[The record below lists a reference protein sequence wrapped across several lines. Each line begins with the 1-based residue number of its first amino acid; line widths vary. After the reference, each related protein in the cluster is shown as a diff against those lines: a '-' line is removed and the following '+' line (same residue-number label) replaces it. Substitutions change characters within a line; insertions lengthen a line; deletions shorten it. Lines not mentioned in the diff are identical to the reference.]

1 MFQPLTNPDA
11 LQSVLGQHK
20 VRADKSLGQNF
31 LICEEVIQSV
41 LIALE
46 GGPKKITELGP
57 GVGTLTQGL
66 IMSGYHVRGIEKDDD
81 FIHIIPTVLP
91 KNLAQNL
98 ELIHGDLKEIEW
110 SWPENIGTSPSS
122 TSPAGEVSARQH
134 WSLVGNIPYN
144 LSGLIIRR
152 LTKMQSAP
160 YRAIFLMQKEVVD
173 RLVTEENNM
182 SLLGLSLGLWGSA
195 QLLLRVPPSCFIP
208 APSVQSSLVLL
219 TPNPDRLPD
228 EKREEIIAK
237 AKPFFQAKRKQIG
250 TTLKRAYQKTEQE
263 IAVIGEHIHALP
275 TTRPENLTVE
285 QWVLLAGVV

>member
-1 MFQPLTNPDA
+1 MFKPLTDPSV
-11 LQSVLGQHK
+11 LTSVLGSHK

-41 LIALE
+41 LIALQD
-46 GGPKKITELGP
+46 GPKKITELGP

-81 FIHIIPTVLP
+81 FIDIIPSVLP

-98 ELIHGDLKEIEW
+98 ELIHGDLKEVEW
-110 SWPENIGTSPSS
+110 SWPSS
-122 TSPAGEVSARQH
+122 ASLPGEAAASQH

-160 YRAIFLMQKEVVD
+160 SQAIFLMQKEVVD

-219 TPNPDRLPD
+219 TPNPDRLPE

-250 TTLKRAYQKTEQE
+250 TTLKRAYQKTDQE
-263 IAVIGEHIHALP
+263 ITDIGERIHALP
-275 TTRPENLTVE
+275 TARPENLTVE
-285 QWVLLAGVV
+285 QWVLLAGMV

>member
-1 MFQPLTNPDA
+1 MFQPLTNPDV
-11 LQSVLGQHK
+11 LKSILGQHK

-41 LIALE
+41 LIALQD
-46 GGPKKITELGP
+46 GPKKITELGP

-66 IMSGYHVRGIEKDDD
+66 IMSGYQVRGIEKDDD
-81 FIHIIPTVLP
+81 FIHIIPSVLP

-98 ELIHGDLKEIEW
+98 DLIHGDLKEVEW
-110 SWPENIGTSPSS
+110 SWPKTTGTL
-122 TSPAGEVSARQH
+122 PASANASASQH

-160 YRAIFLMQKEVVD
+160 SRAIFLMQKEVVD
-173 RLVTEENNM
+173 RLVTKENDM
-182 SLLGLSLGLWGSA
+182 SLLGLSLGLWGTA
-195 QLLLRVPPSCFIP
+195 ELLLRVPPSCFIP

-219 TPNPDRLPD
+219 TPNPDRLPE

-263 IAVIGEHIHALP
+263 ITDITGHIHVLP
-275 TTRPENLTVE
+275 TARPENLTVE
-285 QWVLLAGVV
+285 QWVLLAGMV

>member
-1 MFQPLTNPDA
+1 MFKPLTDPSV
-11 LQSVLGQHK
+11 LTSVLGSHK

-91 KNLAQNL
+91 KNLVQNL

-110 SWPENIGTSPSS
+110 SWPSS
-122 TSPAGEVSARQH
+122 ASSAGEASTRQY

-144 LSGLIIRR
+144 LSGLIIRH

-160 YRAIFLMQKEVVD
+160 SRAIFLMQKEVVD

-219 TPNPDRLPD
+219 TPNPDRLPE

-263 IAVIGEHIHALP
+263 IAAIGDHIHALP
-275 TTRPENLTVE
+275 TTRPENLTIE